1 MDEKERAKK
10 DIEKLRSVLEDFK
23 GFGYRDKYQNAYLWA
38 ENYLRDAVHY
48 YEKGEYF
55 AAFGCANYAYG
66 IIDGILITEG
76 KKEG

>member
-1 MDEKERAKK
+1 MNEKERAKK
-10 DIEKLRSVLEDFK
+10 DIEKLKAILNTFK
-23 GFGYRDKYQNAYLWA
+23 EYGYTNKYGNAYEWA
-38 ENYLRDAVHY
+38 ANYLNDAVHF

-55 AAFGCANYAYG
+55 SAFGCANYAYG